1 MPAFFFV
8 FFPCPD
14 VVKGRYYLYV
24 IKHEGGNKMKKEQ
37 NSLVRKPSPLQVKI
51 IDSIMGTGKTS
62 WAIQHMNEAP
72 LYKKFIYITPFLNE
86 VERVISSCRDRKFVQ
101 PEASKGKG
109 SKLNNLKSLIVEG
122 KDIVSTHALFQNMD
136 SGLIELIKAQ
146 GYMLILDEVMNVI
159 EQEKISKDDLQLLL
173 SATNKVGEPLIIVD
187 KNGFVQWNDSDYK
200 EGQFTKIRNL
210 AESNNLMIYDNVA
223 MYWTFPVEAFKAFEE
238 VYVLTYMFDGQIQ
251 RYYYDLFNVKYTYH
265 SVGNINSKYE
275 LIPYVPL
282 HEEDKTHLKELIH
295 IFKSTIRDKTDLN
308 KIGEGRHAFSVSHL
322 KRLVKDNHLKK
333 LVKDNA
339 FNFYYNKC
347 GVSSKDVI
355 WTTFLGEKD
364 DIKNNITP
372 KNLKKQFVEVTC
384 RATNDYADKGV
395 CIYLANRFLNPI
407 TKRFFTDK
415 GIEVNEDLFALSEL
429 LQWVF
434 RSRVRK
440 GEKIQ
445 LYIPSERM
453 RTLLEQYLNNE
464 IIE

>member
-1 MPAFFFV
+1 MIN
-8 FFPCPD
+8 
-14 VVKGRYYLYV
+14 GTTLYV
-24 IKHEGGNKMKKEQ
+24 TPKRVQTKGGTKMEKAK
-37 NSLVRKPSPLQVKI
+37 NLLVRKPVPLQVKI

-62 WAIQHMNEAP
+62 WAIQYMNEAP

-146 GYMLILDEVMNVI
+146 GYTLILDEVMNVI

-173 SATNKVGEPLIIVD
+173 SATNKVGEPLIVV
-187 KNGFVQWNDSDYK
+187 KENGFVQWNDPDYK
-200 EGQFTKIRNL
+200 EGQFLTIRRL
-210 AESNNLMIYDNVA
+210 AEANNLMIYDNVA

-251 RYYYDLFNVKYTYH
+251 RYYYDLFNVQYTYH
-265 SVGNINSKYE
+265 AVRNENGRYE

-282 HEEDKTHLKELIH
+282 HKENKAHLKELVN
-295 IFKSTIRDKTDLN
+295 IFYSTARDKTDLN
-308 KIGEGRHAFSVSHL
+308 KIGEGRYAFSVSHL
-322 KRLVKDNHLKK
+322 KKLVKDNHLKK

-347 GVSSKDVI
+347 GLSSKDVI

-364 DIKNNITP
+364 DIKKAITP

-384 RATNDYADKGV
+384 RATNDYADKAV

-415 GIEVNEDLFALSEL
+415 GIEVNEELFALSEL

-440 GEKIQ
+440 GEEIQ

-453 RTLLEQYLNNE
+453 RTLLERYLNNE
-464 IIE
+464 IIG

>member
-1 MPAFFFV
+1 MCVLILSLFGTPYIY
-8 FFPCPD
+8 
-14 VVKGRYYLYV
+14 KQ
-24 IKHEGGNKMKKEQ
+24 HEGGNKMEQGQ
-37 NSLVRKPSPLQVKI
+37 NSLVRKPAPLHVKV

-86 VERVISSCRDRKFVQ
+86 VERVIASCKDRKFAQ

-136 SGLIELIKAQ
+136 RGLIELIKAQ
-146 GYMLILDEVMNVI
+146 GHTLILDEVMNVI

-173 SATNKVGEPLIIVD
+173 SARNKEGESLIVVQE
-187 KNGFVQWNDSDYK
+187 NGFVQWNDSDYK
-200 EGQFTKIRNL
+200 EGQFLKIRRL
-210 AESNNLMIYDNVA
+210 AEANNLMIYDNVA

-251 RYYYDLFNVKYTYH
+251 RYYYDLFNVQYSYH
-265 SVGNINSKYE
+265 SVGNNNGRYE
-275 LIPYVPL
+275 LTPYIPL
-282 HEEDKTHLKELIH
+282 HEENKAHLKELIN
-295 IFKSTIRDKTDLN
+295 IFYSTVRDKTDLN
-308 KIGEGRHAFSVSHL
+308 KIGEGRYAFSVSKL
-322 KRLVKDNHLKK
+322 KELIKDNHLKK

-339 FNFYYNKC
+339 YNFYRHKC
-347 GVSSKDVI
+347 KANSNDVI

-364 DIKNNITP
+364 GIKKGTTP

-384 RATNDYADKGV
+384 RATNDYADKSV

-407 TKRFFTDK
+407 LKRFFTDK
-415 GIEVNEDLFALSEL
+415 GIEVNEELFALSEL

-440 GEKIQ
+440 GEEIE

-464 IIE
+464 IIGQG